1 MKGEFNCEPR
11 GGNENALLISKL
23 TAHTKG
29 KWREGERQRERESER
44 ETDRKRWRR
53 IKNKAYAPLD
63 KPMNY
68 AK

>member
-29 KWREGERQRERESER
+29 KQRGTTQERERE
-44 ETDRKRWRR
+44 RWR